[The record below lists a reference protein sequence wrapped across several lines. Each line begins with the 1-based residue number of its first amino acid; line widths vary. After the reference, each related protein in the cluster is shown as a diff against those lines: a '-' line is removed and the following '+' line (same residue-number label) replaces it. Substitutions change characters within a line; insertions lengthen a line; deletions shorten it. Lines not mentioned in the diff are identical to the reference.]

1 MSVENHLNPLFSFQ
15 VFVQSSLIKNLI
27 KFEFNL
33 SILIN
38 CLDLC
43 CCIMFMYIVFY
54 CIVMYCISIVVKE
67 KVKTC

>member
-1 MSVENHLNPLFSFQ
+1 MSVKNHLNPLFSFQ

-27 KFEFNL
+27 ELEFNL

-43 CCIMFMYIVFY
+43 LLYYVYVLYFIVL
-54 CIVMYCISIVVKE
+54 
-67 KVKTC
+67 